1 MLDAIEI
8 TQANT
13 GDIPALCELLAILFS
28 QEAEFRPNPSHQQRA
43 LCSIIADPTI
53 GTVFVARSREKTVGM
68 VSLLYSLST
77 ALGGRVAILEDMVVH
92 PEFRSAG
99 IGTCLIA
106 HAKNHAFKTGC
117 RRITLLTDQ
126 TNPAAQRFYRRQGFV
141 LSDMVPMR
149 LLLEPETDFTE

>member
-43 LCSIIADPTI
+43 LSGIIADPTI
-53 GTVFVARSREKTVGM
+53 GTVFVARYREKTVGM
-68 VSLLYSLST
+68 VNLLYSLST

-92 PEFRSAG
+92 PEFRSEG
-99 IGTCLIA
+99 IGTRLIA
-106 HAKNHAFKTGC
+106 HAKDHAYVSEC
-117 RRITLLTDQ
+117 RRITLLTDRH
-126 TNPAAQRFYRRQGFV
+126 NLAAQQFYRRQGFE
-141 LSDMVPMR
+141 LSSMVPMR
-149 LLLEPETDFTE
+149 LMFEPEPDTPE